1 MMKSKIFMTLCI
13 VIINYCALYA
23 QEKKEA
29 ERTSVLD
36 LLGKVSGVT
45 AEVQTIPMESVVDPT
60 KYIVGPS
67 DIFAVNVWSLQN
79 VAFRLSVTPE
89 GTLVIPTV
97 GEVKVNGL
105 TLEKARAAVLDA
117 IRKKYLSGN
126 ISVTLLSPRKFL
138 VTVIGNVLNPG
149 SYIAFPVERV
159 DKVIIEANRMTMPS
173 STVIVEPSPMVTL
186 TPTFTQ
192 QRTALEQ
199 FQKNT
204 ERNQASQILENIS
217 SRNILLYRRD
227 GTTVDTIRVDLLKY
241 YATGEAKYNPF
252 VLDGDVIFVPRKD
265 IGKNFVSIYG
275 AVNQPGI
282 YEYTVEDSVHNFIKV
297 AGGFM
302 DLVDLDNIRISRL
315 GDDGNSEKNIMVNIR
330 AIMQGKEKDV
340 PLQRGDRIFVGE
352 RVQQRGDY
360 KVYVQGEVLHPGI
373 YPITK
378 ENTKLSEVI
387 KTAGGFTEYAFLPG
401 SQVIRG
407 GVSQTDANIEKLLSY
422 RLANLSKEDTAY
434 YNLETNI
441 RILRG
446 LFTVDF
452 KKLFVDK
459 DTSQDITLRDGDLII
474 VPSVRQMIYVYGQVV
489 NPGYVPYVKG
499 KDYEYY
505 IQRCGGYGEEARSGD
520 TKIVKWKTQQWM
532 SPEDTEIEPGDYIWV
547 PQKPERGLPFYM
559 TILSQAAS
567 IASVVVSVLV
577 LMLYIRK

>member
-1 MMKSKIFMTLCI
+1 MIACLI
-13 VIINYCALYA
+13 VFRSCMLYA
-23 QEKKEA
+23 QEKKEV
-29 ERTSVLD
+29 ERPSVLD
-36 LLGKVSGVT
+36 ILGKMSGVT
-45 AEVQTIPMESVVDPT
+45 AEAPAIPLENVIDQA

-67 DIFAVNVWSLQN
+67 DIFAVNVWGFQN
-79 VAFRLSVTPE
+79 VSYRLSVTPE
-89 GTLVIPTV
+89 GTLIIPTV
-97 GEVKVNGL
+97 GELKVGGL
-105 TLEKARAAVLDA
+105 TLERARSEIVNA
-117 IRKKYLSGN
+117 IRRKYLLGD
-126 ISVTLLSPRKFL
+126 ISVTLLSPRRFL
-138 VTVIGNVLNPG
+138 VTVTGNVLNSG
-149 SYIAFPVERV
+149 SYIASPVERV
-159 DKVIIEANRMTMPS
+159 DKVVIEANRMTMPS

-217 SRNILLYRRD
+217 SRNILLYRRH
-227 GTTVDTIRVDLLKY
+227 GTRVDTIRVDLLKY
-241 YATGEAKYNPF
+241 YATGECKYNPF
-252 VLDGDVIFVPRKD
+252 LLDGDVIFVPRKD

-282 YEYTVEDSVHNFIKV
+282 YEYTPEDSVYNLIKV

-302 DLVDLDNIRISRL
+302 DLVDYDNIRISRL
-315 GDDGNSEKNIMVNIR
+315 SDDGNGEQNITVNIR
-330 AIMQGKEKDV
+330 AIMEGKQKDV

-352 RVQQRGDY
+352 KVQQRGDY

-378 ENTKLSEVI
+378 ESTKLSEVI
-387 KTAGGFTEYAFLPG
+387 RKAGGFTEYAFLPG

-407 GVSQTDANIEKLLSY
+407 GISQTDANIEKLLSY
-422 RLANLSKEDTAY
+422 RLANLSIEDTAY

-452 KKLFVDK
+452 KRLFVDA
-459 DTSQDITLRDGDLII
+459 DTSQDITLRDGDMII
-474 VPSVRQMIYVYGQVV
+474 IPSVRQMIYVYGQVV

-520 TKIVKWKTQQWM
+520 VKIVKWKTQQWM
-532 SPEDTEIEPGDYIWV
+532 SPEYTEIEPGDYIWV
-547 PQKPERGLPFYM
+547 PKKPERGLQFY
-559 TILSQAAS
+559 TTVLSQAAS
-567 IASVVVSVLV
+567 VASVIIGITILV
-577 LMLYIRK
+577 LRYR